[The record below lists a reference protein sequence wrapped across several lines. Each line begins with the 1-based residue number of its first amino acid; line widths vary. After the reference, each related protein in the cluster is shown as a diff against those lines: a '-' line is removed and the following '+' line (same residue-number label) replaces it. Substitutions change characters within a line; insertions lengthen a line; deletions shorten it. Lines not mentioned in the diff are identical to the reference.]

1 MIDDLIMDKP
11 RIMLLSHA
19 PHVFTTTSH
28 PPFLT
33 HLPRRTSTLVASPK
47 TSSTSAHCSWLY
59 IYAPTM
65 MTHTCRFQPAHR
77 HRPAH
82 IAAMQYYSIAYHCTV
97 IALETDGN
105 SELDT
110 RRDLRAKRARRPSP
124 QDASVPSVQHLYNKY
139 EERTSVDEYTVHE
152 IYS

>member
-1 MIDDLIMDKP
+1 
-11 RIMLLSHA
+11 
-19 PHVFTTTSH
+19 
-28 PPFLT
+28 
-33 HLPRRTSTLVASPK
+33 
-47 TSSTSAHCSWLY
+47 
-59 IYAPTM
+59 
-65 MTHTCRFQPAHR
+65 
-77 HRPAH
+77 
-82 IAAMQYYSIAYHCTV
+82 MQYYSIAYHCTV